1 MEKSKIRCAVNEV
14 RYMEFI
20 HITLHVGLPQ
30 AVKIT
35 LIQCTV
41 VPSYT
46 VREQLQNS
54 NEQVFN
60 LTSLFDGCLAVI
72 LATKARALASL
83 LSLLSYSY
91 SLSSWPIGP
100 GGNKITPLFIL

>member
-20 HITLHVGLPQ
+20 HVTLHVGLPQ

-54 NEQVFN
+54 NEQV
-60 LTSLFDGCLAVI
+60 VI
-72 LATKARALASL
+72 IIDASMNIPMPAIHKAPNYVVRAFVVDDENRSGK
-83 LSLLSYSY
+83 
-91 SLSSWPIGP
+91 SSRSSSV
-100 GGNKITPLFIL
+100 T

>member
-54 NEQVFN
+54 NEQVDHECVGMRFVKDRIV
-60 LTSLFDGCLAVI
+60 F
-72 LATKARALASL
+72 
-83 LSLLSYSY
+83 
-91 SLSSWPIGP
+91 
-100 GGNKITPLFIL
+100 

>member
-54 NEQVFN
+54 NEQV
-60 LTSLFDGCLAVI
+60 VI
-72 LATKARALASL
+72 IIDASMNIPMPAIHKSPNYVVRAFVVDDENR
-83 LSLLSYSY
+83 YGK
-91 SLSSWPIGP
+91 SSRSSSV
-100 GGNKITPLFIL
+100 T